1 VRDGRVVASEWSPYA
16 PYVAARIFPGPSR
29 VRTKPP
35 SDRDRKHAF
44 LVSDPS
50 KALDQARKAA
60 ITDARRKAEVYA
72 EASGLRLGRVIWIT
86 EDSGFAPSVPM
97 QARGASA
104 ALAAP
109 VVIAPGEDT
118 SRVKVT
124 VGFDIAR

>member
-1 VRDGRVVASEWSPYA
+1 MY
-16 PYVAARIFPGPSR
+16 
-29 VRTKPP
+29 
-35 SDRDRKHAF
+35 RDRGRPPI
-44 LVSDPS
+44 L
-50 KALDQARKAA
+50 
-60 ITDARRKAEVYA
+60 

-109 VVIAPGEDT
+109 VPIAPGADIF
-118 SRVKVT
+118 RVKVT